1 MIIMEKLTAA
11 AIVPAFNE
19 EKTIADVV
27 RVLVGSGMF
36 GEVVVISDGSTDR
49 TAGVAR
55 DAGATYVHEM
65 PWKHGKGAAM
75 GHGIVHTDAPVISFF
90 DADLKGLTEEH
101 VRSILETVVTG
112 KRYMN
117 VGLRDRGPFWTTV
130 AKRLPLI
137 GGERAMRREIFEAI
151 PEKYMHGFK
160 VESALNYFCRVNG
173 LPYGLVVLPGIKIV
187 RKMQKVGVLKG
198 LCEYVSMG
206 FQIVGAML
214 QVRLARRKFRERG
227 THMSHRHL

>member
-1 MIIMEKLTAA
+1 MEKLTAA
-11 AIVPAFNE
+11 AIIPAINE

-27 RVLVGSGMF
+27 RVLVDSGMLE
-36 GEVVVISDGSTDR
+36 EVIVISDGSTDR

-65 PWKHGKGAAM
+65 PWRHGKGAAM
-75 GHGIVHTDAPVISFF
+75 GHGVMHADAPVISFF
-90 DADLKGLTEEH
+90 DADLKGLTVDH
-101 VRSILETVVTG
+101 VRLILDPVLKGE
-112 KRYMN
+112 RYMN
-117 VGLRDRGPFWTTV
+117 MGLRDRGPFWTAA
-130 AKRLPLI
+130 AKRLPMI

-151 PEKYMHGFK
+151 PERYMHGFK
-160 VESALNYFCRVNG
+160 VESALNYFCKVNG
-173 LPYGLVVLPGIKIV
+173 LPYGLVVLSGIKIV

-198 LCEYVSMG
+198 LCQYVSMG
-206 FQIVGAML
+206 FQIVWAML